1 MKLIYVCRHCHTYLG
16 ALDRDR
22 VDESRLGLT
31 SLTAEEQADII
42 SYNLNEDVAY
52 VKTICDY
59 CQEAIEAHPELALLQ
74 SPLQ

>member
-1 MKLIYVCRHCHTYLG
+1 MQLIYVCRHCRTYLG
-16 ALDRDR
+16 RLNREQA
-22 VDESRLGLT
+22 DERRLGLA

-59 CQEAIEAHPELALLQ
+59 CQEAIEAHPELALLD